1 METLIPSMVVLGLLI
16 LWLTLGVWLFAGLML
31 VGVTGL
37 MLVLGLPL
45 QQIGSIMKGTMWTSA
60 NTWELSAVPLFIWM
74 GELAYR
80 SDISNRLFKGLEP
93 WVDLLPGRLLH
104 ANVAGSTLFAAVSGS
119 SAATTATI
127 GKITI
132 APLLARKY
140 DNDLAIGS
148 LCGAGALGIMIPP
161 SIVMI
166 IYGILTDTSIARLFA
181 AGILPGLLAAG
192 FYSAYIVIRCK
203 MNPTLAPAAEKRFT
217 WGDRARALIDMA
229 PVLILMLIVLGGIYT
244 GVATPSE
251 AAALGLTATIVM
263 VIVMGQFSWKTMI
276 QTLQGSVSL
285 TSMIM
290 TIVVA
295 AAFLSATIAYMHLPQ
310 QLAAFISKLEI
321 GRYMLIVIL
330 GVFYLVIGLV
340 LEGVSIFVTTLP
352 IAFPLI
358 VHAGFDPVWF
368 GVFLVIMVELGT
380 VSPPVGFNLFILQGL
395 TGQSM
400 ARVSKAAWPFAA
412 LLLLTAVILVA
423 FPSIALWLPGVLYD

>member
-31 VGVTGL
+31 VGATGL
-37 MLVLGLPL
+37 MLVLGMPL

-74 GELAYR
+74 GELVYR
-80 SDISNRLFKGLEP
+80 SDISERLFRGLEP

-132 APLLARKY
+132 AKLLERKY
-140 DNDLAIGS
+140 DNNLTIGS

-181 AGILPGLLAAG
+181 AGVIPGFLAAG
-192 FYSAYIVIRCK
+192 LYSAYIILRA
-203 MNPTLAPAAEKRFT
+203 MANPGVAPSTARRFT
-217 WGDRARALIDMA
+217 WGDRVRALKDLS
-229 PVLILMLIVLGGIYT
+229 PVLILMVIVLGGIYT
-244 GVATPSE
+244 GVVTPSE
-251 AAALGLTATIVM
+251 AAALGLSATIVM
-263 VIVMGQFSWKTMI
+263 VIVMGQFSWRTMI
-276 QTLQGSVSL
+276 DTLQGSVSL

-321 GRYMLIVIL
+321 GPYALIAIL
-330 GVFYLVIGLV
+330 GVFYILIGLV

-358 VHAGFDPVWF
+358 THAGFDPVWF

-400 ARVSKAAWPFAA
+400 ARVSRASAPFAA
-412 LLLLTAVILVA
+412 LLLATAVLLVM
-423 FPSIALWLPGVLYD
+423 FPGIALWLPGLLYD